1 MDVLGHIEIYYNLLI
16 TLELH
21 NEERIPG
28 LSLAKR
34 WIKANSDKSMEFIR
48 FGQKHEFLDRLVL
61 DLIVVGLS
69 PQSKRALVHIDV
81 ETSSTH
87 TLVPRV
93 PQTNEVVTNLGV
105 RCSTSRNV
113 ANVSPATSPIS
124 ALSIKVS

>member
-1 MDVLGHIEIYYNLLI
+1 MDVLGHIEIYYHLLI

-48 FGQKHEFLDRLVL
+48 FGQKHEFFDRLVL
-61 DLIVVGLS
+61 DLVVVGLS
-69 PQSKRALVHIDV
+69 PQAKGALVHIDV

-87 TLVPRV
+87 TLVFRIH
-93 PQTNEVVTNLGV
+93 QTNEVVTNLGV